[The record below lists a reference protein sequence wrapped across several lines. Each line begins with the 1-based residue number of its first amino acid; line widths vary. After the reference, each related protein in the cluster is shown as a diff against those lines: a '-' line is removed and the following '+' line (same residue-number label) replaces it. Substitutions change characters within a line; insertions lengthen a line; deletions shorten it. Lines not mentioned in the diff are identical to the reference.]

1 MKIHAIIFSLFLLI
15 AGCTNDSSLEPAPEL
30 LVVRGYIYAGEPVT
44 DIQITKTL
52 SLGSE
57 ATTAPPVNDAAVALV
72 KDDQRYALVGSA
84 GDSGY
89 YHYAGTDLTVASGD
103 EFEIEVT
110 YAGQVTTGQTT
121 VPLPPENIT
130 LSDSVVT
137 ITQEFTPGSRPTDD
151 RVTLSWEADA
161 SSLFYV
167 VIECIES
174 DPAEITGFG
183 GGMSNNPQRRML
195 FPPTNHN
202 SQEVSRFN
210 LSYFGRHV
218 AKVYRVNQ
226 EYADLYESRT
236 QDSRDLNEPLTNI
249 ENGLGIFSAFASQSV
264 YFTVTAE

>member
-1 MKIHAIIFSLFLLI
+1 MKILLFILSLFLLF

-30 LVVRGYIYAGEPVT
+30 LVVRGYIYAGEPVA

-52 SLGSE
+52 SLGSA
-57 ATTAPPVNDAAVALV
+57 ATTAPPVNDAVVALV
-72 KDDQRYALVGSA
+72 KTGKSYPLVASP

-89 YHYAGTDLTVASGD
+89 YHDFGETLTVESGD
-103 EFEIEVT
+103 EFEIQVT
-110 YAGQVTTGQTT
+110 YGEQVTTGQTT
-121 VPLPPENIT
+121 VPFPPENVT

-137 ITQEFTPGSRPTDD
+137 VPQEFTPGSRPSDD
-151 RVTLSWEADA
+151 PITLTWEADA
-161 SSLFYV
+161 AALFYV

-183 GGMSNNPQRRML
+183 GQRPDNPQRRML

-202 SQEVSRFN
+202 SQEVGRFN
-210 LSYFGRHV
+210 LSYFGKHV

>member
-1 MKIHAIIFSLFLLI
+1 MKILPKIFSLLLLI
-15 AGCTNDSSLEPAPEL
+15 AGCTNDSLLEPASEP
-30 LVVRGYIYAGEPVT
+30 LVVRGYIYAGEPVA

-57 ATTAPPVNDAAVALV
+57 ATNAPPVNDAAVTLV
-72 KDDQRYALVGSA
+72 RNGQRYALVASE

-103 EFEIEVT
+103 VFEIQVT
-110 YAGQVTTGQTT
+110 YADEITTGQTT
-121 VPLPPENIT
+121 VPLPPENVT
-130 LSDSVVT
+130 LSDTLVT
-137 ITQEFTPGSRPTDD
+137 VPQEFTPGSRPADE

-161 SSLFYV
+161 ASLFYV

-174 DPAEITGFG
+174 DPEEITGFG
-183 GGMSNNPQRRML
+183 GQMPDNPRRRML

-202 SQEVSRFN
+202 SQEVGRFN

-226 EYADLYESRT
+226 EYANLYESRT